1 MSARERVTRN
11 THEFWKATCGIDTH
25 ARGSGNARNDT
36 PWVAFTA
43 DRKALVCTVWE
54 DQIAKVVDPID
65 NRTRSFVM
73 LGGKSAKWKGGAVK
87 RGREAEAA
95 ISEAVKSRV
104 PIFGFRAMASGDD
117 PAHMTRHVK
126 HINLDHVSVLKP
138 QFGRAP
144 DDPRQRLGLEKEL
157 RDRWKS
163 PDVDALNTATLFELV
178 DATGN
183 VPGADWNPLLA
194 PATGTDDAAEL
205 RGNALAAR
213 IVLPYLVEHVRRQTD
228 GIIEPLTYSDL
239 ATMLGRVKAD
249 GNAFA
254 QGMGKVLG
262 LVTRLVEAGT
272 RDWPE
277 ELRPPHITCIVVA
290 KSGATAGLP
299 SDGVKDYWPGFE
311 VLTPAEKR
319 AKVRYEFDR
328 ILAYGDRWLQVL
340 ESVGLGS
347 AATPADLD
355 SANGKDKRYYGWG
368 GGESEEHKQLRLNV
382 MARPE
387 LFGLKNTLHAETEYP
402 LLSGDRL
409 DVFFRTEARLVGVEV
424 KSIRSADDDL
434 ERGIYQCV
442 KYLAVM
448 RAQAFINEPAG
459 ALIQVMALLV
469 VQKQLP
475 AALEE
480 LATKLGVKWM
490 VLPPGHFAQEIQA

>member
-73 LGGKSAKWKGGAVK
+73 LGGKSTKWKGGAVK
-87 RGREAEAA
+87 RGREAETA
-95 ISEAVKSRV
+95 IDEALNLRV
-104 PIFGFRAMASGDD
+104 PVFGFRAVASGDD

-126 HINLDHVSVLKP
+126 HINLDNVSILKP
-138 QFGRAP
+138 HFGLAV
-144 DDPRQRLGLEKEL
+144 DNPRERLGLEKKL
-157 RDRWKS
+157 QDLWKS

-178 DATGN
+178 EATGN

-194 PATGTDDAAEL
+194 PATGTDDAAGL

-228 GIIEPLTYSDL
+228 GIIVPLTYSDVAKL
-239 ATMLGRVKAD
+239 LGRVKAD
-249 GNAFA
+249 GNAYA
-254 QGMGKVLG
+254 QGIGNVLG
-262 LVTRLVEAGT
+262 EVTNLVEAGT

-277 ELRPPHITCIVVA
+277 ELRPPHITSMVVA

-299 SDGVKDYWPGFE
+299 SDGVNGYWPGFE
-311 VLTPAEKR
+311 ALTPAEKR
-319 AKVRYEFDR
+319 AKVRDEFDR

-347 AATPADLD
+347 AASPADPD
-355 SANGKDKRYYGWG
+355 SGNGKDKRYGWG
-368 GGESEEHKQLRLNV
+368 GGESEEHKQLRLDV
-382 MARPE
+382 LARPE
-387 LFGLKNTLHAETEYP
+387 LFGLQNTRHAETEYP

-448 RAQAFINEPAG
+448 RAQALIHEPAG
-459 ALIQVMALLV
+459 TEIQVTAVLV

-475 AALEE
+475 ADLEE

-490 VLPPGHFAQEIQA
+490 VLPPGHFAQATPD

>member
-54 DQIAKVVDPID
+54 DQIAKVVDPTN

-95 ISEAVKSRV
+95 IGEALRLRV
-104 PIFGFRAMASGDD
+104 PVFGFRAVASGDD

-126 HINLDHVSVLKP
+126 HINLDHVSVLTP

-178 DATGN
+178 EATGN

-194 PATGTDDAAEL
+194 PGAGTDDAAEL

-228 GIIEPLTYSDL
+228 GIIVPLTYSDVAKL
-239 ATMLGRVKAD
+239 LGRVKAD
-249 GNAFA
+249 GNAYA
-254 QGMGKVLG
+254 QGIGNVLG
-262 LVTRLVEAGT
+262 EVTNLVEAGT

-277 ELRPPHITCIVVA
+277 ELRPPHITSMVVA

-299 SDGVKDYWPGFE
+299 SDGVNGYWPGFE
-311 VLTPAEKR
+311 ALTPAEKR
-319 AKVRYEFDR
+319 AKVRDEFDR

-347 AATPADLD
+347 AQTPADPN
-355 SANGKDKRYYGWG
+355 SASGKDKRYGWG
-368 GGESEEHKQLRLNV
+368 GGESEEHKLLRLEV
-382 MARPE
+382 LARPE
-387 LFGLKNTLHAETEYP
+387 LFDLKNTLLAETEYP

-409 DVFFRTEARLVGVEV
+409 DVFFRTQASWVGVEV

-434 ERGIYQCV
+434 ERGVYQCV

-448 RAQAFINEPAG
+448 RAQAFIHEPAG
-459 ALIQVMALLV
+459 TEIQVRAVLV

-490 VLPPGHFAQEIQA
+490 VLPPGHFAQATPA